1 MATKPRASAAKS
13 AGNGSQDKAAVIVDQ
28 RPTNAQRILWLH
40 EQLQQGAYPGHS
52 SLQEKFEISP
62 VTAYRDLDYLKYIL
76 KAPLQYDYAKQGY
89 SYTRPFELPDLKMTE
104 GELAGLLLIG
114 QLRKVYE
121 GVEFDRTLQD
131 AVSLLSENLKDS
143 VTQDFESLDQIL
155 QVEIDPFPQIDLT
168 VFQELLQAIRNHESI
183 VIKYFSGQKAVIV
196 EKPCDPYHLLNYKD
210 NWYLVAFC
218 HEKQDFRDF
227 LCSRIMEVE
236 HTNIT
241 FIPDPDFSLEQHKK
255 ESQLFAASAPEIE
268 IVAEF
273 DKYAAHWIRLKKV
286 HPSQQVIE
294 RADGSVEVTFNV
306 NSMENVMR
314 WVLSFGEHARVLAP
328 LELQERVRRT
338 ISRMNYLYN
347 RF

>member
-1 MATKPRASAAKS
+1 MATKSRSTAVKAAS
-13 AGNGSQDKAAVIVDQ
+13 NGAPEKPAVIVDQ
-28 RPTNAQRILWLH
+28 NPTSAQRIQWLH
-40 EQLQQGAYPGHS
+40 EQLQSGGFPGHAVI
-52 SLQEKFEISP
+52 QEKFGISP
-62 VTAYRDLDYLKYIL
+62 VTVYRDLDYLKYIL
-76 KAPLQYDYAKQGY
+76 KAPVQYDYEKQGFT
-89 SYTRPFELPDLKMTE
+89 YTRPYELPQLKMTE

-121 GVEFDRTLQD
+121 GVEFEKTLED
-131 AVSLLSENLKDS
+131 ALQLLSSNLKDS

-155 QVEIDPFPQIDLT
+155 QVEIDPFPQIDLK
-168 VFQELLQAIRNHESI
+168 VFQELLQAIRNHESV
-183 VIKYFSGQKAVIV
+183 VIRYFSGQKAVIV

-236 HTNIT
+236 HTNVT

-255 ESQLFAASAPEIE
+255 ESQLFAATAPEIE

-286 HPSQQVIE
+286 HPSQVVVE